1 MAVTPNPVDLDSL
14 VRNARRAQSAGSL
27 AEAYAYYSEVNDLD
41 PQNASGWIG
50 RSETATDADEQ
61 LVSLAYA
68 VALDETNRELGG
80 RLRLSLTSRLNNA
93 TREEAPQVFEV
104 GREFALVGLRTAAN
118 EIFQRATEL
127 DPTHVEAWLWRAV
140 VAANSG
146 EAQTSVGVAQALAP
160 NDPNVRAALD
170 WLESGPHASTV
181 SSPDETPVQ
190 EREAKP
196 VVWSRDETP
205 VQEREAKPVDA
216 SHDETPVLESKPV
229 IWSRDATPFPEPESR
244 PIVVRQAPGA
254 RLDRRVAES
263 AQALAD
269 AELMMARGDQAAAFA
284 GFKRA
289 TELDP
294 HDVRAWLGRAG
305 AAQDIDD
312 ALASLN
318 RVLELD
324 PENAQARD
332 ARNSLRRQKLRRA
345 QPPPENLA
353 TQQHPLRES
362 ISLPE
367 PAPTGSGSRIIFVL
381 LVLILLAALAALAFW
396 YFGFFRL
403 R

>member
-1 MAVTPNPVDLDSL
+1 MAVTPNPVDLEAL

-68 VALDETNRELGG
+68 VALDQTNHELDD
-80 RLRLSLTSRLNNA
+80 RLRLSLTSRLKNA
-93 TREEAPQVFEV
+93 TPEEAPHVFEV

-127 DPTHVEAWLWRAV
+127 DPTHVEAWLWRAA
-140 VAANSG
+140 VAANRG

-170 WLESGPHASTV
+170 WLESGSRASTV
-181 SSPDETPVQ
+181 S
-190 EREAKP
+190 
-196 VVWSRDETP
+196 SRDETP
-205 VQEREAKPVDA
+205 V
-216 SHDETPVLESKPV
+216 
-229 IWSRDATPFPEPESR
+229 PEPVSR
-244 PIVVRQAPGA
+244 PVVIRQAPGA
-254 RLDRRVAES
+254 RLDPRVAES

-269 AELMMARGDQAAAFA
+269 ADLMMARGDQAAAFA

-294 HDVRAWLGRAG
+294 HDIRAWLGRAG

-332 ARNSLRRQKLRRA
+332 ARNSLRRQKRRRA
-345 QPPPENLA
+345 QPPPENLES
-353 TQQHPLRES
+353 QQHPLRES

-367 PAPTGSGSRIIFVL
+367 PAPTGSASRVIFVL